1 MIIQFSD
8 LYQFSSMFWVFPV
21 FYKVLLLQSQL
32 DFCGNISLLEQEK
45 RIMGEKCVLPPG
57 TRLYVRKLIP
67 KGVCHW
73 YLQVEPL
80 G

>member
-1 MIIQFSD
+1 
-8 LYQFSSMFWVFPV
+8 
-21 FYKVLLLQSQL
+21 
-32 DFCGNISLLEQEK
+32 
-45 RIMGEKCVLPPG
+45 MGEKCVLPPG